1 MSQMNQVGF
10 DLHQGYFYIRGSNV
24 ENVARFGSTLP
35 TSAISLYMNDDS
47 NQCMYF
53 GVTDSNDPTFWIGK
67 ASNQPSFYVRGSD
80 GYVGIG
86 TSQPRFPVD
95 IAGDLYL
102 SGQLRQAGCNV
113 VIYTETVSSTFSS
126 TDFIR
131 KSSNVDAIGF
141 EDSPLRDIGEAHF
154 NSNVYVGDTLFAS
167 NLHIYDKL
175 VVVEQTI
182 TNSERVFVD
191 NIGTGPGLTVIQ
203 RGDIPV
209 AEFYD
214 DSNIALMVADGG
226 NVGVG
231 TSLPTRTLHVKGQML
246 IEDGV
251 TIQKMGNMERVQAC
265 AGQITITQTG
275 HHELGFILSWSLV
288 GASELEMME
297 ADVSFFASG
306 PQTRSHM
313 SFKQFIN
320 PINNDGNLPGGD
332 FIADYRNVKFR
343 TSQNIAY
350 VKHEIE
356 RDGPTSVKIKAYWLS
371 NTAVNYNVNMKVDV
385 LMPKRLEFK
394 DITSYYEYNGP

>member
-1 MSQMNQVGF
+1 M
-10 DLHQGYFYIRGSNV
+10 

-47 NQCMYF
+47 NQCMYI
-53 GVTDSNDPTFWIGK
+53 GVTNSNNPTFWIGRDID
-67 ASNQPSFYVRGSD
+67 QPSFYIRGSD

-86 TSQPRFPVD
+86 TSQPRSPVD
-95 IAGDLYL
+95 IAGDIFI
-102 SGQLRQAGCNV
+102 SGQLRQEGSNL
-113 VIYTETVSSTFSS
+113 VIFTETVASTFSS

-141 EDSPLRDIGEAHF
+141 EDSPITNIGEARF
-154 NSNVYVGDTLFAS
+154 NSNVYVGDTLYAS
-167 NLHIYDKL
+167 NLNIYNKL
-175 VVVEQTI
+175 TAIQETI
-182 TNSERVFVD
+182 TNSERLYVE
-191 NIGTGPGLTVIQ
+191 NIGTGPALTVIQ
-203 RGDIPV
+203 RGSVPV

-214 DSNIALMVADGG
+214 DSNIALKVADGG
-226 NVGVG
+226 NVGIG
-231 TSLPTRTLHVKGQML
+231 TSLPLRTLHVKGQIL

-275 HHELGFILSWSLV
+275 RHELGFILSWSLV

-297 ADVSFFASG
+297 ADVSFFGSG

-320 PINNDGNLPGGD
+320 PINNGSSLPGGD

-350 VKHEIE
+350 VKHEIV
-356 RDGPTSVKIKAYWLS
+356 RDGPTSVKIKAFWLS
-371 NTAVNYNVNMKVDV
+371 STAVNYNVNMKVDV
-385 LMPKRLEFK
+385 LMPKRLGFIN
-394 DITSYYEYNGP
+394 ITSYYQYVGG

>member
-1 MSQMNQVGF
+1 MNHVGF

-35 TSAISLYMNDDS
+35 TSTISMYMNDDS
-47 NQCMYF
+47 NQSMYL
-53 GVTDSNDPTFWIGK
+53 GVMGSNDPVFYIGK
-67 ASNQPSFYVRGSD
+67 TSNAPTFYVRGSD

-86 TSQPRFPVD
+86 TSSPRYPLD
-95 IAGDLYL
+95 ISGDLFL
-102 SGQLRQAGCNV
+102 SGQLRQQGSNV
-113 VIYTETVSSTFSS
+113 VIYTETVSTILSS

-141 EDSPLRDIGEAHF
+141 EDSPIRNIGTAQF

-175 VVVEQTI
+175 TAIQETI
-182 TNSERVFVD
+182 TNSERLYVE
-191 NIGTGPGLTVIQ
+191 NAGTGPGLTVIQ
-203 RGDIPV
+203 RGAVNI

-214 DSNIALMVADGG
+214 DSNIALAIKDGG
-226 NVGVG
+226 NVGIG
-231 TSLPTRTLHVKGQML
+231 TLLPQRTLHVKGQML

-275 HHELGFILSWSLV
+275 RHELGFIVSWSLV

-297 ADVSFFASG
+297 ADVSFFGSG

-320 PINNDGNLPGGD
+320 PMNNGTTLPGGD

-343 TSQNIAY
+343 SSQNIAY
-350 VKHEIE
+350 VKHDIE
-356 RDGPTSVKIKAYWLS
+356 RAGATSVRIKAYWLS
-371 NTAVNYNVNMKVDV
+371 STAVNYNVNMKLDV
-385 LMPKRLEFK
+385 LMPRRLGFVNVS
-394 DITSYYEYNGP
+394 SYYEYLGPP

>member
-1 MSQMNQVGF
+1 MNQVGF

-35 TSAISLYMNDDS
+35 TSAISLYMNDNS
-47 NQCMYF
+47 NQCMYL
-53 GVTDSNDPTFWIGK
+53 GVMNSNNPVFWVGK
-67 ASNQPSFYVRGSD
+67 GSNEPSFYIRGSD

-86 TSQPRFPVD
+86 TSDPRYPLE
-95 IAGDLYL
+95 ISGDVFL
-102 SGQLRQAGCNV
+102 SGQLRQQGSNV
-113 VIYTETVSSTFSS
+113 VIYTETVSTTFSS

-141 EDSPLRDIGEAHF
+141 EDSPIRDIGTAYF
-154 NSNVYVGDTLFAS
+154 NSNVYVGDTLYAS

-175 VVVEQTI
+175 IAIQDTI
-182 TNSERVFVD
+182 TNSERIYVENV
-191 NIGTGPGLTVIQ
+191 GTGPALTVVQKGTVNI
-203 RGDIPV
+203 

-214 DSNIALMVADGG
+214 DSNIALTVRDGG
-226 NVGVG
+226 NIGIG
-231 TSLPTRTLHVKGQML
+231 TLYPTRTLHVKGQML

-275 HHELGFILSWSLV
+275 RHELGFILSWSLA

-297 ADVSFFASG
+297 ADVSFFGSG

-320 PINNDGNLPGGD
+320 PINNGTTLPGGD

-350 VKHEIE
+350 VKHSIE
-356 RDGPTSVKIKAYWLS
+356 RAGPTSVRIKAYWLS
-371 NTAVNYNVNMKVDV
+371 ATAVNYNVNMKVDV
-385 LMPKRLEFK
+385 LMPKRLGFQ
-394 DITSYYEYNGP
+394 DVTSYYEYNGG